1 VQPLILR
8 LLPLVLL
15 PSLAGCPLDSG
26 PRSVDYP
33 ADEQAG
39 EVGIRFAGMGE
50 AALLV
55 PVFLNGEGP
64 FDFVL
69 DTGATLTCV
78 DQRLVEQLGIPQQ
91 RGAVGIG
98 AGVEATGR
106 LQLVRLDSVRVGQAG
121 AADLR
126 GCVLDL
132 AHTRTIGIEID
143 GLIGLNFLRE
153 LRMTLDFSREVMTLE
168 RP

>member
-1 VQPLILR
+1 VRALTPR
-8 LLPLVLL
+8 LLLLALL
-15 PSLAGCPLDSG
+15 PVLAGCPLDAG

-33 ADEQAG
+33 ADQQAG
-39 EVGIRFAGMGE
+39 EVDIRFAGMGE

-55 PVFLNGEGP
+55 PVYLNGEGP

-69 DTGATLTCV
+69 DTGATLTCI
-78 DQRLVEQLGIPQQ
+78 DQRLVEQLQIPQQ

-106 LQLVRLDSVRVGQAG
+106 LQLVRLDSVRIGQAG

-132 AHTRTIGIEID
+132 AHTRTIGIDID

-153 LRMTLDFSREVMTLE
+153 FRMTLDFGREVLILE